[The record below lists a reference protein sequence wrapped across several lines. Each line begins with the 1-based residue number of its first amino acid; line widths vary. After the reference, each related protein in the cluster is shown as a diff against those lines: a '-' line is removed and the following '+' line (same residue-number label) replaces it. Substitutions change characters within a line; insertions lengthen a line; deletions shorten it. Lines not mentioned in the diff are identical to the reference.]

1 MQYHNDYRKQIIGTN
16 LHKQSPASVCTFVY
30 WWASKS
36 YQTWRSFKKFSNFSP
51 LYRWYHAGSSTWA
64 KSNLNRARRWRLLLH
79 TFPSTSTF
87 PTPPSLYSRADRTRR
102 TWTLRRAAIATS
114 RKYLPSWRWDVL
126 KEFAGFITA
135 EQNSVRYRGYL
146 RTVIL
151 FLEHTSQLVFTV
163 PCKSIHTFSHFVVI
177 QPQTSVGFWEVNA
190 KRHIFVKWYN
200 NYI

>member
-1 MQYHNDYRKQIIGTN
+1 MTIKSKIVGTN

-36 YQTWRSFKKFSNFSP
+36 YQTWRSFKNVSNFSP

-64 KSNLNRARRWRLLLH
+64 KSNLNRARRWRWRLLLH
-79 TFPSTSTF
+79 TFLSTSTF
-87 PTPPSLYSRADRTRR
+87 PTPRSLYSRADRTRR

-151 FLEHTSQLVFTV
+151 FLEHPSQLVFTV
-163 PCKSIHTFSHFVVI
+163 TCKSILTVLYFVVI
-177 QPQTSVGFWEVNA
+177 QPQTSVQVCRILRGQHKASRICKV
-190 KRHIFVKWYN
+190 I
-200 NYI
+200 